1 MTSYESAFAQIDSR
15 SKFLRAVAVTAEYPL
30 ATTSSAVTSVMTQ
43 TDFTANTTAAPSG
56 GAIGDLY
63 RDLGREVVIVSAYGA
78 GALKLAVYRQVALMN
93 SATNEGVVGPGDL
106 TAYPYV
112 KVWDAAGAGVTVART
127 G

>member
-15 SKFLRAVAVTAEYPL
+15 SKFLRALATTAEYPL

-43 TDFTANTTAAPSG
+43 ADFTANTTVAESG
-56 GAIGDLY
+56 GAVGDLY

-78 GALKLAVYRQVALMN
+78 GALKLAVYRQVAVMS
-93 SATNEGVVGPGDL
+93 SATNEGVAGPGSP
-106 TAYPYV
+106 AEYPYV

>member
-15 SKFLRAVAVTAEYPL
+15 SKFLRALATTVEYPL
-30 ATTSSAVTSVMTQ
+30 ETTSSVVTSVMTQ
-43 TDFTANTTAAPSG
+43 ADFDLNTGVAESG
-56 GAIGDLY
+56 GAVGDLY

-78 GALKLAVYRQVALMN
+78 GARKLAVYRQVAAMS